1 MHEIVPMASTTK
13 ILTALVAITHGD
25 LDREVTISKNAASIR
40 GSKVGYVAGEKIRLR
55 ELLYGLMYKSGNDAA
70 IAIAEDIGGSV
81 EGFMYKS
88 GNDAAIAIAEDIGG
102 SVEGFAKIMN
112 DYAISLGLINSHFE
126 SPHGLDSAKHYTC
139 AYDLALLTT
148 KAMESELF
156 CQICGTKSITMD
168 TSNFTRDYNN
178 INKILYKIPE
188 ANGVK
193 TGYTGQAGKCL
204 VSSVKHEGRNII
216 IVVLNCSDRWN
227 VTENIY
233 KYVVDNYSFKNENVK
248 DIAKTSEFISLGS
261 VIEECDFEYGF
272 KGEGSIEVE
281 VLFCQICG
289 TKSITMDTSNFTRD
303 YNNINKILYKIP
315 EANGVKTGYTG
326 QAGKCLVSSVKHEG
340 RNIIIVVLNCS
351 DRWNVTENIYKYVVD
366 NYSFKN
372 ENVKDIAKTS
382 EFISLGSVIEECDFE
397 YGFKGEGS
405 IEVEVFNTINKN
417 SGDIIGKVALNNQ
430 GEELVKKAL
439 ICGKDITENEFEEIV
454 NTGSTNY

>member
-1 MHEIVPMASTTK
+1 MIKFKKVGITLSLFLIISQLLSNCAYAQCFEDEDDNEIAILQDDEIDDVDMNNILNSIRVSARNAIALDSKTKQVLFEQNADEIVPMASTTK

-81 EGFMYKS
+81 EGF
-88 GNDAAIAIAEDIGG
+88 
-102 SVEGFAKIMN
+102 AKIMN

-126 SPHGLDSAKHYTC
+126 SPHGLDSPKHYTC

-156 CQICGTKSITMD
+156 CQICGTKSITRD
-168 TSNFTRDYNN
+168 TSSFTRDYNN

-227 VTENIY
+227 VTEKIY
-233 KYVVDNYSFKNENVK
+233 KYVADNYCFKNDNIK
-248 DIAKTSEFISLGS
+248 DITKSSEFISLGS
-261 VIEECDFEYGF
+261 VIEDCDFEYGF
-272 KGEGSIEVE
+272 KGEG
-281 VLFCQICG
+281 
-289 TKSITMDTSNFTRD
+289 T
-303 YNNINKILYKIP
+303 
-315 EANGVKTGYTG
+315 
-326 QAGKCLVSSVKHEG
+326 
-340 RNIIIVVLNCS
+340 
-351 DRWNVTENIYKYVVD
+351 
-366 NYSFKN
+366 
-372 ENVKDIAKTS
+372 
-382 EFISLGSVIEECDFE
+382 
-397 YGFKGEGS
+397 

-430 GEELVKKAL
+430 GEELLKKAL

-454 NTGSTNY
+454 NKGGTNY

>member
-1 MHEIVPMASTTK
+1 MMKFKIVGITLSLFLIISQLLNNCVYAQCFDDEDDNEIAILEDDEIDDVDMNNILNSIRVSARNAIALDSKTKQVLFEQNADEIVPMASTTK
-13 ILTALVAITHGD
+13 ILTALVAITHGN

-70 IAIAEDIGGSV
+70 IAIAEDIGGSI
-81 EGFMYKS
+81 EGFS
-88 GNDAAIAIAEDIGG
+88 
-102 SVEGFAKIMN
+102 KIMN

-126 SPHGLDSAKHYTC
+126 SPHGLDSPKHYTC

-156 CQICGTKSITMD
+156 CQICGTKSITKD

-178 INKILYKIPE
+178 INKILYKIPG

-227 VTENIY
+227 VTEKIY
-233 KYVVDNYSFKNENVK
+233 KYVTDNYCFKNDNIK
-248 DIAKTSEFISLGS
+248 DITKSSEFISLGS
-261 VIEECDFEYGF
+261 VIEDCDFEYGF
-272 KGEGSIEVE
+272 KGEG
-281 VLFCQICG
+281 
-289 TKSITMDTSNFTRD
+289 
-303 YNNINKILYKIP
+303 
-315 EANGVKTGYTG
+315 A
-326 QAGKCLVSSVKHEG
+326 
-340 RNIIIVVLNCS
+340 
-351 DRWNVTENIYKYVVD
+351 
-366 NYSFKN
+366 
-372 ENVKDIAKTS
+372 
-382 EFISLGSVIEECDFE
+382 
-397 YGFKGEGS
+397 

-417 SGDIIGKVALNNQ
+417 SGDIIGKVSLNNQ
-430 GEELVKKAL
+430 GEELLKKAL

-454 NTGSTNY
+454 NGGSTNY

>member
-1 MHEIVPMASTTK
+1 MMKFKIIGITLSLFLIISQLLNNCVYAQCFDDEDDNEIAILEDDEIDDVDMNNILNSIRVSARNAIALDSKTKQVLFEQNADEIVPMASTTK

-70 IAIAEDIGGSV
+70 IAIAEDIGGS
-81 EGFMYKS
+81 
-88 GNDAAIAIAEDIGG
+88 I
-102 SVEGFAKIMN
+102 EGFAKIMN

-126 SPHGLDSAKHYTC
+126 SPHGLDSPKHYTC

-148 KAMESELF
+148 KAMESDLF
-156 CQICGTKSITMD
+156 CQICGTKSITRD

-227 VTENIY
+227 VTEKIY
-233 KYVVDNYSFKNENVK
+233 KYITDNYCFKNDNIK
-248 DIAKTSEFISLGS
+248 DITKSSEFISLGS
-261 VIEECDFEYGF
+261 VIEDCDFEYGF
-272 KGEGSIEVE
+272 KGEG
-281 VLFCQICG
+281 
-289 TKSITMDTSNFTRD
+289 
-303 YNNINKILYKIP
+303 
-315 EANGVKTGYTG
+315 A
-326 QAGKCLVSSVKHEG
+326 
-340 RNIIIVVLNCS
+340 
-351 DRWNVTENIYKYVVD
+351 
-366 NYSFKN
+366 
-372 ENVKDIAKTS
+372 
-382 EFISLGSVIEECDFE
+382 
-397 YGFKGEGS
+397 

-430 GEELVKKAL
+430 GEELLKKAL
-439 ICGKDITENEFEEIV
+439 ICDKDITENEFEEIV
-454 NTGSTNY
+454 NKGSTNY

>member
-1 MHEIVPMASTTK
+1 MIKFKKVGITLSLFLIISQLLSNCVYAQCFEDEDDNEVAILEDDEIDDVDMNNILNSIRVSARNAIALDSKTKQVLFEQNADEIVPMASTTK

-81 EGFMYKS
+81 EGF
-88 GNDAAIAIAEDIGG
+88 
-102 SVEGFAKIMN
+102 AKIMN

-148 KAMESELF
+148 KAMENELF
-156 CQICGTKSITMD
+156 CQICGTKSITRD
-168 TSNFTRDYNN
+168 ASNFTRDYNN

-227 VTENIY
+227 VTEKIY
-233 KYVVDNYSFKNENVK
+233 KYVTDNYCFKNDNIK
-248 DIAKTSEFISLGS
+248 DIAKSSEFISLGS

-272 KGEGSIEVE
+272 KGEG
-281 VLFCQICG
+281 
-289 TKSITMDTSNFTRD
+289 
-303 YNNINKILYKIP
+303 
-315 EANGVKTGYTG
+315 A
-326 QAGKCLVSSVKHEG
+326 
-340 RNIIIVVLNCS
+340 
-351 DRWNVTENIYKYVVD
+351 
-366 NYSFKN
+366 
-372 ENVKDIAKTS
+372 
-382 EFISLGSVIEECDFE
+382 
-397 YGFKGEGS
+397 

-430 GEELVKKAL
+430 GEELLKKAL

-454 NTGSTNY
+454 NKGSTNY

>member
-1 MHEIVPMASTTK
+1 MMKFKIIGITLSLFLIISQLLNNCVYAQCFDDEDDNEIAILEDDEIDDVDMNNILNSIRVSARNAIALDSKTKQVLFEQNADEIVPMASTTK

-70 IAIAEDIGGSV
+70 IAIAEDIGGSI
-81 EGFMYKS
+81 EGFS
-88 GNDAAIAIAEDIGG
+88 
-102 SVEGFAKIMN
+102 KIMN

-126 SPHGLDSAKHYTC
+126 SPHGLDSPKHYTC

-148 KAMESELF
+148 KAMESDLF
-156 CQICGTKSITMD
+156 CQICGTKSITRD

-227 VTENIY
+227 VTEKIY
-233 KYVVDNYSFKNENVK
+233 KYVADNYCFKNDNIK
-248 DIAKTSEFISLGS
+248 DITKSSEFISLGS
-261 VIEECDFEYGF
+261 VIEDFDFEYGF
-272 KGEGSIEVE
+272 KGEG
-281 VLFCQICG
+281 
-289 TKSITMDTSNFTRD
+289 
-303 YNNINKILYKIP
+303 
-315 EANGVKTGYTG
+315 A
-326 QAGKCLVSSVKHEG
+326 
-340 RNIIIVVLNCS
+340 
-351 DRWNVTENIYKYVVD
+351 
-366 NYSFKN
+366 
-372 ENVKDIAKTS
+372 
-382 EFISLGSVIEECDFE
+382 
-397 YGFKGEGS
+397 

-430 GEELVKKAL
+430 GEELLKKAL

-454 NTGSTNY
+454 NKGSTNY

>member
-1 MHEIVPMASTTK
+1 MMKFKIIGITLSLFLIISQLLNNCVYAQCFDDEDDNEIAILEDDEIDDVDMNNILNSIRVSARNAIALDSKTKQVLFEQNADEIVPMASTTK

-70 IAIAEDIGGSV
+70 IAIAEDIGGSI
-81 EGFMYKS
+81 EGFS
-88 GNDAAIAIAEDIGG
+88 
-102 SVEGFAKIMN
+102 KIMN

-126 SPHGLDSAKHYTC
+126 SPHGLDSPKHYTC

-148 KAMESELF
+148 KAMESDLF
-156 CQICGTKSITMD
+156 CQVCGTKSITRD

-227 VTENIY
+227 VTEKIY
-233 KYVVDNYSFKNENVK
+233 KYVADNYCFKNDNIK
-248 DIAKTSEFISLGS
+248 DITKSSEFISLGS
-261 VIEECDFEYGF
+261 VIEDCDFEYGF
-272 KGEGSIEVE
+272 KGEG
-281 VLFCQICG
+281 
-289 TKSITMDTSNFTRD
+289 
-303 YNNINKILYKIP
+303 
-315 EANGVKTGYTG
+315 A
-326 QAGKCLVSSVKHEG
+326 
-340 RNIIIVVLNCS
+340 
-351 DRWNVTENIYKYVVD
+351 
-366 NYSFKN
+366 
-372 ENVKDIAKTS
+372 
-382 EFISLGSVIEECDFE
+382 
-397 YGFKGEGS
+397 

-430 GEELVKKAL
+430 GEELLKKAL

-454 NTGSTNY
+454 NKGSTNY

>member
-1 MHEIVPMASTTK
+1 MMQFKKVGITLSLFLIIFQLLSNCAYAQCFEDEDDNELAILEDDEIDDVDMSNILNNIKVSARNAIALDSKTKQVLFEQNADEIVPMASTTK

-81 EGFMYKS
+81 EGF
-88 GNDAAIAIAEDIGG
+88 
-102 SVEGFAKIMN
+102 AKIMN

-126 SPHGLDSAKHYTC
+126 SPHGLDSPKHYTC

-148 KAMESELF
+148 KAMENELF
-156 CQICGTKSITMD
+156 CQICGTKSITRD
-168 TSNFTRDYNN
+168 ASNFTRDYNN

-227 VTENIY
+227 VTEKIY
-233 KYVVDNYSFKNENVK
+233 KYVTDNYCFKNDNIK
-248 DIAKTSEFISLGS
+248 DIAKSSEFISLGS

-272 KGEGSIEVE
+272 KGEG
-281 VLFCQICG
+281 
-289 TKSITMDTSNFTRD
+289 
-303 YNNINKILYKIP
+303 
-315 EANGVKTGYTG
+315 A
-326 QAGKCLVSSVKHEG
+326 
-340 RNIIIVVLNCS
+340 
-351 DRWNVTENIYKYVVD
+351 
-366 NYSFKN
+366 
-372 ENVKDIAKTS
+372 
-382 EFISLGSVIEECDFE
+382 
-397 YGFKGEGS
+397 

-430 GEELVKKAL
+430 GEELLKKAL

-454 NTGSTNY
+454 NKGSTNY

>member
-1 MHEIVPMASTTK
+1 MMKFKIIGITLSLFLIISQLLNNCVYAQCFDDEDDNEIAILEDDEIDDVDMNNILNSIRVSARNAIALDSKTKQVLFEQNADEIVPMASTTK

-70 IAIAEDIGGSV
+70 IAIAEDIGGS
-81 EGFMYKS
+81 
-88 GNDAAIAIAEDIGG
+88 I
-102 SVEGFAKIMN
+102 EGFAKIMN

-126 SPHGLDSAKHYTC
+126 SPHGLDSPKHYTC

-148 KAMESELF
+148 KAMESDLF
-156 CQICGTKSITMD
+156 CQICGTKSITRD

-227 VTENIY
+227 VTEKIY
-233 KYVVDNYSFKNENVK
+233 KYVTDNYCFKNDNIK
-248 DIAKTSEFISLGS
+248 DITKSSEFISLGS
-261 VIEECDFEYGF
+261 VIEDCDFEYGF
-272 KGEGSIEVE
+272 KGEG
-281 VLFCQICG
+281 
-289 TKSITMDTSNFTRD
+289 
-303 YNNINKILYKIP
+303 
-315 EANGVKTGYTG
+315 A
-326 QAGKCLVSSVKHEG
+326 
-340 RNIIIVVLNCS
+340 
-351 DRWNVTENIYKYVVD
+351 
-366 NYSFKN
+366 
-372 ENVKDIAKTS
+372 
-382 EFISLGSVIEECDFE
+382 
-397 YGFKGEGS
+397 

-430 GEELVKKAL
+430 GEELLKKAL
-439 ICGKDITENEFEEIV
+439 ICGRDITENEFEEIV
-454 NTGSTNY
+454 NKGSTNY

>member
-1 MHEIVPMASTTK
+1 MMKFKKVGITLSLFLIISQLLSNCVYAQCFEDEDDNEVAILEDDEIDDVDMNNILNSIRVSARNAIALDSKTKQVLFEQNADEIVPMASTTK

-40 GSKVGYVAGEKIRLR
+40 GSKVGYVAGEKIILR

-70 IAIAEDIGGSV
+70 IAIAEDIGGS
-81 EGFMYKS
+81 
-88 GNDAAIAIAEDIGG
+88 I
-102 SVEGFAKIMN
+102 EGFAKIMN

-148 KAMESELF
+148 KAMENELF
-156 CQICGTKSITMD
+156 CQICGTKSITRD
-168 TSNFTRDYNN
+168 ASNFTRDYNN

-227 VTENIY
+227 VTEKIY
-233 KYVVDNYSFKNENVK
+233 KYVTDNYCFKNDNIK
-248 DIAKTSEFISLGS
+248 DIAKSSEFISLGS

-272 KGEGSIEVE
+272 KGEG
-281 VLFCQICG
+281 
-289 TKSITMDTSNFTRD
+289 
-303 YNNINKILYKIP
+303 
-315 EANGVKTGYTG
+315 A
-326 QAGKCLVSSVKHEG
+326 
-340 RNIIIVVLNCS
+340 
-351 DRWNVTENIYKYVVD
+351 
-366 NYSFKN
+366 
-372 ENVKDIAKTS
+372 
-382 EFISLGSVIEECDFE
+382 
-397 YGFKGEGS
+397 

-430 GEELVKKAL
+430 GEELLKKAL

-454 NTGSTNY
+454 NKGSTNY

>member
-1 MHEIVPMASTTK
+1 MMKFKIIGITLSLFLIISQLLNNCVYAQCFDDEDDNEIAILEDDEIDDVDMNNILNSIRVSARNAIALDSKTKQVLFEQNADEIVPMASTTK

-70 IAIAEDIGGSV
+70 IAIAEDIGGS
-81 EGFMYKS
+81 
-88 GNDAAIAIAEDIGG
+88 I
-102 SVEGFAKIMN
+102 EGFAKIMN

-126 SPHGLDSAKHYTC
+126 SPHGLDSPKHYTC

-148 KAMESELF
+148 KAMESDLF
-156 CQICGTKSITMD
+156 CQICGTKSITRD

-227 VTENIY
+227 VTEKIY
-233 KYVVDNYSFKNENVK
+233 KYVTDNYCFKNDNIK
-248 DIAKTSEFISLGS
+248 DITKSSEFISLGS
-261 VIEECDFEYGF
+261 VIEDCDFEYGF
-272 KGEGSIEVE
+272 KGEG
-281 VLFCQICG
+281 
-289 TKSITMDTSNFTRD
+289 
-303 YNNINKILYKIP
+303 
-315 EANGVKTGYTG
+315 A
-326 QAGKCLVSSVKHEG
+326 
-340 RNIIIVVLNCS
+340 
-351 DRWNVTENIYKYVVD
+351 
-366 NYSFKN
+366 
-372 ENVKDIAKTS
+372 
-382 EFISLGSVIEECDFE
+382 
-397 YGFKGEGS
+397 

-430 GEELVKKAL
+430 GEELLKKAL

-454 NTGSTNY
+454 NKGSTNY

>member
-1 MHEIVPMASTTK
+1 MMKFKIVGITLSLFLIISQLLNNCVYAQCFDDEDDNEIAILEDDEIDDVDMNNILNSIRVSARNAIALDSKTKQVLFEQNADEIVPMASTTK
-13 ILTALVAITHGD
+13 ILTALVAITHGN

-70 IAIAEDIGGSV
+70 IAIAEDIGGSI
-81 EGFMYKS
+81 EGFS
-88 GNDAAIAIAEDIGG
+88 
-102 SVEGFAKIMN
+102 KIMN

-126 SPHGLDSAKHYTC
+126 SPHGLDSPKHYTC

-156 CQICGTKSITMD
+156 CQICGTKSITKD

-178 INKILYKIPE
+178 INKILYKIPG

-227 VTENIY
+227 VTEKIY
-233 KYVVDNYSFKNENVK
+233 KYVSDNYCFKNDNIK
-248 DIAKTSEFISLGS
+248 DIIKSSQFISLGS
-261 VIEECDFEYGF
+261 IIEDCDFEYGF
-272 KGEGSIEVE
+272 KGEG
-281 VLFCQICG
+281 
-289 TKSITMDTSNFTRD
+289 
-303 YNNINKILYKIP
+303 
-315 EANGVKTGYTG
+315 A
-326 QAGKCLVSSVKHEG
+326 
-340 RNIIIVVLNCS
+340 
-351 DRWNVTENIYKYVVD
+351 
-366 NYSFKN
+366 
-372 ENVKDIAKTS
+372 
-382 EFISLGSVIEECDFE
+382 
-397 YGFKGEGS
+397 

-417 SGDIIGKVALNNQ
+417 SGDIIGKVSLNNQ
-430 GEELVKKAL
+430 GEELLKKAL

-454 NTGSTNY
+454 NGGSTNY

>member
-1 MHEIVPMASTTK
+1 MMKFKKIGITLSLFLIIFQLLSNCAYAQCFEDEDDNELAILEDNEIDDVDMNNILNSIKVSARNAIALDSKTKQVLFEQNADEIVPMASTTK

-70 IAIAEDIGGSV
+70 IAIAEDIGGS
-81 EGFMYKS
+81 
-88 GNDAAIAIAEDIGG
+88 I
-102 SVEGFAKIMN
+102 EGFAKIMN

-126 SPHGLDSAKHYTC
+126 SPHGLDSSKHYTC

-156 CQICGTKSITMD
+156 CQICGTKSIT
-168 TSNFTRDYNN
+168 RDN
-178 INKILYKIPE
+178 
-188 ANGVK
+188 
-193 TGYTGQAGKCL
+193 
-204 VSSVKHEGRNII
+204 
-216 IVVLNCSDRWN
+216 
-227 VTENIY
+227 
-233 KYVVDNYSFKNENVK
+233 
-248 DIAKTSEFISLGS
+248 
-261 VIEECDFEYGF
+261 
-272 KGEGSIEVE
+272 
-281 VLFCQICG
+281 
-289 TKSITMDTSNFTRD
+289 SNFTRD

-430 GEELVKKAL
+430 GEELLKKAL
-439 ICGKDITENEFEEIV
+439 ICDKDMTKNEFEEIV
-454 NTGSTNY
+454 NKGSTNY

>member
-1 MHEIVPMASTTK
+1 MMKFKKVGITLSLFLIISQLLSNCVYAQCFEDEDDNEVAILEDDEIDDVDMNNILNSIRVSARNAIALDSKTKQVLFEQNADEIVPMASTTK

-70 IAIAEDIGGSV
+70 IAIAEDIGGS
-81 EGFMYKS
+81 
-88 GNDAAIAIAEDIGG
+88 I
-102 SVEGFAKIMN
+102 EGFAKIMN

-148 KAMESELF
+148 KAMENELF
-156 CQICGTKSITMD
+156 CQICGTKSITRD
-168 TSNFTRDYNN
+168 ASNFTRDYNN

-227 VTENIY
+227 VTEKIY
-233 KYVVDNYSFKNENVK
+233 KYVTDNYCFKNDNIK
-248 DIAKTSEFISLGS
+248 DIAKSSEFISLGS

-272 KGEGSIEVE
+272 KGEG
-281 VLFCQICG
+281 
-289 TKSITMDTSNFTRD
+289 
-303 YNNINKILYKIP
+303 
-315 EANGVKTGYTG
+315 A
-326 QAGKCLVSSVKHEG
+326 
-340 RNIIIVVLNCS
+340 
-351 DRWNVTENIYKYVVD
+351 
-366 NYSFKN
+366 
-372 ENVKDIAKTS
+372 
-382 EFISLGSVIEECDFE
+382 
-397 YGFKGEGS
+397 

-430 GEELVKKAL
+430 GEELLKKAL

-454 NTGSTNY
+454 NKGSNNY

>member
-1 MHEIVPMASTTK
+1 MKFKKVGITLSLFLIISQLLSNCVYAQCFEDEDDNEVAILEDDEIDDVDMNNILNSIRVSARNAIALDSKTKQVLFEQNADEIVPMASTTK

-70 IAIAEDIGGSV
+70 IAIAEDIGGS
-81 EGFMYKS
+81 
-88 GNDAAIAIAEDIGG
+88 I
-102 SVEGFAKIMN
+102 EGFAKIMN

-148 KAMESELF
+148 KAMENELF
-156 CQICGTKSITMD
+156 CQICGTKSITRD
-168 TSNFTRDYNN
+168 ASNFTRDYNN

-227 VTENIY
+227 VTEKIY
-233 KYVVDNYSFKNENVK
+233 KYVTDNYCFKNDNIK
-248 DIAKTSEFISLGS
+248 DIAKSSEFISLGS

-272 KGEGSIEVE
+272 KGEG
-281 VLFCQICG
+281 
-289 TKSITMDTSNFTRD
+289 
-303 YNNINKILYKIP
+303 
-315 EANGVKTGYTG
+315 A
-326 QAGKCLVSSVKHEG
+326 
-340 RNIIIVVLNCS
+340 
-351 DRWNVTENIYKYVVD
+351 
-366 NYSFKN
+366 
-372 ENVKDIAKTS
+372 
-382 EFISLGSVIEECDFE
+382 
-397 YGFKGEGS
+397 

-430 GEELVKKAL
+430 GEELLKKAL

-454 NTGSTNY
+454 NKGSTNY

>member
-1 MHEIVPMASTTK
+1 MIKFKKVGITLSLFLIIFQLLSNCAYAQCFEDEDDNELAILEDDEIDDVDINNILNSIKVSARNAIALDSKTKQVLFEQNADEIVPMASTTK

-81 EGFMYKS
+81 EGF
-88 GNDAAIAIAEDIGG
+88 
-102 SVEGFAKIMN
+102 AKIMN

-126 SPHGLDSAKHYTC
+126 SPHGLDSPKHYTC

-156 CQICGTKSITMD
+156 CQICGTKSITRD

-272 KGEGSIEVE
+272 KGEG
-281 VLFCQICG
+281 
-289 TKSITMDTSNFTRD
+289 
-303 YNNINKILYKIP
+303 
-315 EANGVKTGYTG
+315 A
-326 QAGKCLVSSVKHEG
+326 
-340 RNIIIVVLNCS
+340 
-351 DRWNVTENIYKYVVD
+351 
-366 NYSFKN
+366 
-372 ENVKDIAKTS
+372 
-382 EFISLGSVIEECDFE
+382 
-397 YGFKGEGS
+397 

-454 NTGSTNY
+454 NKGSTNY